1 MLHVYAHQ
9 IALTVKNP
17 GDVAQPS
24 FTVPALAQW
33 AHEHSGRGS
42 IAMGLSP

>member
-9 IALTVKNP
+9 TALTVKNP
-17 GDVAQPS
+17 GDVAQL

-33 AHEHSGRGS
+33 AHEHSGRGN